1 MYTFFEYTSHLNF
14 MQIKHKFQQSI
25 SYAELD
31 LIVFRQPNF
40 FIHINSFICCGDN
53 FDYFYG
59 LRYSYIFLVKKIII
73 QFIRSS
79 WFQTKRKII
88 IIIKKGLLKFGLIWT
103 RCTGC
108 SFLGWSAF
116 REVRQLLL
124 EQEEKNKFD

>member
-1 MYTFFEYTSHLNF
+1 

-59 LRYSYIFLVKKIII
+59 LRYSYIFWFKKTL
-73 QFIRSS
+73 FRLYEAHD
-79 WFQTKRKII
+79 FK
-88 IIIKKGLLKFGLIWT
+88 LKE
-103 RCTGC
+103 R
-108 SFLGWSAF
+108 
-116 REVRQLLL
+116 
-124 EQEEKNKFD
+124 